1 MPTVFID
8 TNIFF
13 LYHDGINVFE
23 ELRFLVPGNL
33 KLTVSTGVLYELKS
47 LNKNETNLIFKII
60 KTYEEK
66 GQLNVIESDNYVD
79 RWLTNYINNLEEDQK
94 KDFIVCTNDL
104 ELKQKLKNKK
114 IRIISPK
121 SSGHLD
127 FV

>member
-13 LYHDGINVFE
+13 LYHKGINVFE
-23 ELRFLVPGNL
+23 ELRFLIPGNL
-33 KLTVSTGVLYELKS
+33 KLTVSSGVLYELKS
-47 LNKNETNLIFKII
+47 LNKNETKLIFKII
-60 KTYEEK
+60 KAYEEK
-66 GQLNVIESDNYVD
+66 GQLDIIESDNYVD
-79 RWLTNYINNLEEDQK
+79 EWLINYTNNLEEDQK
-94 KDFIVCTNDL
+94 KDFIVCTNDF

-121 SSGHLD
+121 SSGHLE